1 MTGPIKPD
9 LSTEQREELE
19 RYLSM
24 HWRRA
29 EDARSQ
35 ETESFY
41 KTWDRQYRAVP
52 AQKQRNFPWPNASN
66 FVVPIIRMYVDT
78 FVARTLNVVFKTRPL
93 VGVSGYPSE
102 MREALEAY
110 LNLKCRQDWNVY
122 ELARGILMRGNK
134 YGTAVTKVFWR
145 EREVNSPVQVFSED
159 GSNKLESIPVMKYS
173 GPWADHIAFDD
184 WFLYPITANSV
195 DEVEIM
201 FHRLRYPEEVAHAK
215 REEWGL
221 TGEEIEAALRY
232 PSGAK
237 RDQEQRAAGVDDGQY
252 RELSIVECH
261 FNWEVGGKTFRSIA
275 LYEPETKTLVDF
287 QINSYPPQIELFH
300 AYRPFPRDDV
310 FPGESMCEILSQGQE
325 EVSQIHN
332 ERRNLSVM
340 TSAPII
346 LKKEGARIPGQGN
359 NVFYPGKVYTVEDMD
374 DFSVQTIGGNYQDM
388 IAEENHSLS
397 LADRVSGISAG
408 MQAASQGGQGKGGVY
423 NTQGTMA
430 VMAEG
435 NQRQDTNIKDFRLC
449 LGGVIKAMFALQRE
463 MDPQDPTIGQLPQK
477 MQPLVMRAM
486 EMSTPDQL
494 ARSVFEVRVSDAAM
508 NAEARKANLMTM
520 ANTLSQFSQQQQQ
533 LAGIAIN
540 EQMNPVLRKIAME
553 TITMQHG
560 IASALLNEFDLHGMI
575 DDIPDARRA
584 IEANQPQPGPGAGPA
599 PQQPSGPGG
608 MGPAGVPA
616 PQ

>member
-1 MTGPIKPD
+1 MIGPIKPN
-9 LSTEQREELE
+9 LSTDQRESVTD
-19 RYLSM
+19 YLSL

-35 ETESFY
+35 ETEQFY
-41 KTWDRQYRAVP
+41 KKWDQQYRAIP
-52 AQKQRNFPWPNASN
+52 AKRERSFPWPNASN

-93 VGVSGYPSE
+93 VAVSGYPAE
-102 MREALEAY
+102 VREALEEY

-134 YGTAVTKVFWR
+134 YGTALTKVFWR
-145 EREVNSPVQVFSED
+145 DRQVNSPMMMFAED
-159 GSNKLESIPVMKYS
+159 GEQKLESVPMVKYS

-184 WFLYPITANSV
+184 WFIYPITANTME
-195 DEVEIM
+195 DVEIM
-201 FHRLRYPEEVAHAK
+201 FHRLRYPEEVARRMAD
-215 REEWGL
+215 EWGL
-221 TGEEIEAALRY
+221 DEDQLNAALKY
-232 PSGAK
+232 PSDAK
-237 RDQEQRAAGVDDGQY
+237 RQQEQRSAGLDDGEY
-252 RELSIVECH
+252 REVSVIECH
-261 FNWEVGGKTFRSIA
+261 FEWEVQGTRFRCIA
-275 LYEPETKTLVDF
+275 MYEPETKTLIDF
-287 QINSYPPQIELFH
+287 QINSYPPHIELFH

-340 TSAPII
+340 TSAPLI

-374 DFSVQTIGGNYQDM
+374 DFDIRTIGGNYQDM

-408 MQAASQGGQGKGGVY
+408 MQAASQGNMGKGGVY

-449 LGGVIKAMFALQRE
+449 LGGIIKAMFALQRE
-463 MDPQDPTIGQLPQK
+463 MDPQDPAIMQLPEK
-477 MQPLVMRAM
+477 MRPLVMQAM
-486 EMSTPDQL
+486 EISTPDQI
-494 ARSVFEVRVSDAAM
+494 ARSVFEVQVSDAAM
-508 NAEARKANLMTM
+508 NSEARKANLMTM

-533 LAGIAIN
+533 LASIAIN
-540 EQMNPVLRKIAME
+540 NSMNPVLRKIAFD
-553 TITMQHG
+553 TLSMQHG
-560 IASALLNEFDLHGMI
+560 IARALLNEFDLHGMI
-575 DDIPDARRA
+575 DDIPDAKRA
-584 IEANQPQPGPGAGPA
+584 IAESQSQAGPGGGPA
-599 PQQPSGPGG
+599 QGQPPGAGG
-608 MGPAGVPA
+608 MGPAGGPP